1 MELTVISK
9 AKYDALLAQIQTLQF
24 EIGNIHSQI
33 ALANSAVRAM
43 QESNNQ
49 LADIAFDENKFTNAL
64 LDKVDEV
71 AREVAKDTAEDAI
84 DIDNLA
90 HEVCNQMDISED
102 VARHVERLDLVATDD
117 VGDIVEDRISSYDYQ
132 TESEVEALLE
142 NYLSDNHYICRD
154 DVEDVVR
161 DAVNDIVDERTE
173 NVARRIAKEEIF
185 KVIHQMMHA
194 VAGTPQLIKENT
206 NANDSR
212 DTSIQVSGID
222 GQGEARSYN
231 AASA

>member
-1 MELTVISK
+1 MTNESTNQLV
-9 AKYDALLAQIQTLQF
+9 ALLEGVIATLKRVDDIEAQV
-24 EIGNIHSQI
+24 
-33 ALANSAVRAM
+33 ALANANLRAM

-49 LADIAFDENKFTNAL
+49 LAEIAFDENKFTQAL

-71 AREVAKDTAEDAI
+71 AREVARTEVQDI
-84 DIDNLA
+84 DIDEIA
-90 HEVCNQMDISED
+90 RETAQYVDITDEVQ
-102 VARHVERLDLVATDD
+102 RHVERLGCVSEGD
-117 VGDIVEDRISSYDYQ
+117 VGDIVEDRINSYDYMNE
-132 TESEVEALLE
+132 TEVEDLLE

-194 VAGTPQLIKENT
+194 VAGTPQLIKENDQPIT
-206 NANDSR
+206 N
-212 DTSIQVSGID
+212 GIHT
-222 GQGEARSYN
+222 ETTKHFV
-231 AASA
+231 